1 MMMDQ
6 VMENGGGSPVCAAV
20 SAIVQIAVRA

>member
-20 SAIVQIAVRA
+20 CAGIQIAVRA